1 MITPLRKKKNFFS
14 LAIDCGCLQTG
25 YSPPPPILV
34 LVMHVSVAWR
44 TTLIRV
50 KSTSASS
57 DSLKAGAS
65 RTAFHVDQCSTAM
78 SDKEGD
84 EVGVR
89 AVCEGR
95 SRETFGH
102 LRGDSPRATTQVTQL
117 KASHVEKSASGSY
130 L

>member
-1 MITPLRKKKNFFS
+1 MTPLRSKSFFS
-14 LAIDCGCLQTG
+14 FAIDCGCLQTG
-25 YSPPPPILV
+25 WASPPILV
-34 LVMHVSVAWR
+34 LVMHVSVARR

-84 EVGVR
+84 EVGVGGF
-89 AVCEGR
+89 C
-95 SRETFGH
+95 
-102 LRGDSPRATTQVTQL
+102 
-117 KASHVEKSASGSY
+117 
-130 L
+130 

>member
-1 MITPLRKKKNFFS
+1 MRRRLVKDNFNVLNIIMITPLRKKSFFS
-14 LAIDCGCLQTG
+14 FAIDCGCLQAG
-25 YSPPPPILV
+25 YSPPILV

-89 AVCEGR
+89 AFC
-95 SRETFGH
+95 
-102 LRGDSPRATTQVTQL
+102 
-117 KASHVEKSASGSY
+117 
-130 L
+130 